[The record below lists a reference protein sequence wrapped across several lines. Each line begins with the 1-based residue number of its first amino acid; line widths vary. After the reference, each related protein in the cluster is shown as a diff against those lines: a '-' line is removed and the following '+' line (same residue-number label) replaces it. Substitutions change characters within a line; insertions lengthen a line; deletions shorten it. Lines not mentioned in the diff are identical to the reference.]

1 MNNNPIGVFD
11 SGLGGLTVVKAIRK
25 LLPGESILY
34 FGDTARLPYGSKS
47 PETVISSSKQ
57 VVNFLIQRDIKL
69 MVVACNSATAMA
81 LPVLLEMNSIPVIGV
96 IKPGAKAAVD
106 ISKSNHIGVIG
117 THATIHS
124 GAYISAIKK
133 INPNCIVTEQS
144 CPLFVPLV
152 EEGWADHPVAFQ
164 IAKEY
169 LQTFNESSVD
179 VVILGC
185 THYPLMKKVIN
196 KTLNKN
202 VKLVDSATSVA
213 NEIKTILEKTNL
225 LAENTVQTTQYFVT
239 DFPQK
244 FEDFGKRF
252 IGEDL
257 KDVSLANID

>member
-1 MNNNPIGVFD
+1 MNNNSIGVFD

-25 LLPGESILY
+25 LLSSESLLY

-81 LPVLLEMNSIPVIGV
+81 LPVLLEMTSIPIIGV
-96 IKPGAKAAVD
+96 IEPGAKAAVD

-124 GAYISAIKK
+124 GAYNSAIKE
-133 INPNCIVTEQS
+133 INPNCIVTEQP

-152 EEGWADHPVAFQ
+152 EEGWADHPIASE

-169 LQTFNESSVD
+169 LQTFNESFVD

-185 THYPLMKKVIN
+185 THYPLMKKII
-196 KTLNKN
+196 KESLNKN

-213 NEIKTILEKTNL
+213 NEIKRILEKNNL
-225 LAENTVQTTQYFVT
+225 LAENADPTIKYFVT

-244 FEDFGKRF
+244 FEELGKRF
-252 IGEDL
+252 IGKDL
-257 KDVSLANID
+257 KEVSLANID